1 MNSPIKL
8 RPHHLLCTQTYSG
21 KGYSSD
27 FVENM
32 DIITSRLRLAPET
45 IVEIVTTTDD
55 ICAKCPLV
63 IYERATSVDSNSELP
78 VCSNRQK
85 GGQAQF
91 LPDHR
96 ITEAGFCA
104 TQEKVQRIDGKV
116 MAHFDV
122 CEKTYAYGHITREI
136 GEKINAS
143 IFEDICGECEWYSI
157 CEYAG
162 SLYHHPKT

>member
-1 MNSPIKL
+1 MNNPIKL

-63 IYERATSVDSNSELP
+63 
-78 VCSNRQK
+78 
-85 GGQAQF
+85 
-91 LPDHR
+91 
-96 ITEAGFCA
+96 TEAGFCA
-104 TQEKVQRIDGKV
+104 AQEKVQRIDSKV
-116 MAHFDV
+116 MTHFGI
-122 CEKTYAYGHITREI
+122 CEKAYAYGDITREI
-136 GEKINAS
+136 GKKINAS
-143 IFEDICGECEWYSI
+143 IFEDICGECEWYPI
-157 CEYAG
+157 CWDAG
-162 SLYHHPKT
+162 SLYHRPKT